1 METTI
6 EVTEPSQ
13 TAEVRR
19 AIAELGR
26 IHAMA
31 DADIGR
37 ASLVGTELATNLVK
51 YAKEGL
57 VTVNWFTEGGTSGL
71 QIIAIDK
78 GPGFSNFHASIR
90 DGHSTGG
97 SLGIGLGTVMRTA
110 DVFDAYSVE
119 SMGSALLARIFPRKC
134 RLTVPG
140 GTLLLGSRSLPK
152 LGQQVSGDAWCYK
165 LAGRW
170 QRVCVVDGLGHG
182 PLAASA
188 SAEALKVFKAS
199 LEKDMPVDI
208 LIKAHAA
215 LKSTRGAVMAV
226 AAIDSAAGVAL
237 FAGVG
242 NIAGIIFGGEK
253 PQHLLSIEG
262 TVGYNVRS
270 FRQHEYAWH
279 KESTLVM
286 NSDGL
291 STRWSLANLPG
302 LLGKHPAL
310 AAAVLHRDFAR
321 NSDDS
326 TVVVARAAP

>member
-6 EVTEPSQ
+6 EVTEQSQ

-19 AIAELGR
+19 VVAELGKM
-26 IHAMA
+26 HGLS
-31 DADIGR
+31 DVDIGR
-37 ASLVGTELATNLVK
+37 AALVGTELASNLVK

-57 VTVNWFTEGGTSGL
+57 VTVNWFDEGGASGL
-71 QIIAIDK
+71 QIIAVDQ
-78 GPGFSNFHASIR
+78 GPGFSNFHASAQ

-97 SLGIGLGTVMRTA
+97 SLGIGLGTIMRTA
-110 DVFDAYSVE
+110 DVFDVYSVE
-119 SMGSALLARIFPRKC
+119 SMGTALLARIFPRTRK
-134 RLTVPG
+134 LAVPSG
-140 GTLLLGSRSLPK
+140 GFLLGSRSLPK
-152 LGQQVSGDAWCYK
+152 LGQQVSGDAWGYK
-165 LAGRW
+165 EAGRW

-188 SAEALKVFKAS
+188 SAEALRVFKAS
-199 LEKDMPVDI
+199 PEKDTPVDI
-208 LIKAHAA
+208 LVKAHAA
-215 LKSTRGAVMAV
+215 LKATRGAVMGV
-226 AAIDSAAGVAL
+226 AAIDSAAGVVL

-253 PQHLLSIEG
+253 PQHLMSIEG

-279 KESTLVM
+279 RDSTLVM

-291 STRWSLANLPG
+291 STRWSLAKLPG
-302 LLGKHPAL
+302 LLNKHPAL
-310 AAAVLHRDFAR
+310 AAAVLHRDFSR